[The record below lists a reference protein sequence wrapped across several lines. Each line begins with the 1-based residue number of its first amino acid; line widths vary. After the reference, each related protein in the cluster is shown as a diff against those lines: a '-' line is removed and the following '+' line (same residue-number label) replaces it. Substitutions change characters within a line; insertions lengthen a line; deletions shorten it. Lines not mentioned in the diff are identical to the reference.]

1 MAVLFTIIAIVQA
14 IILIPVPEKVG
25 IVIDETKVEEYLE
38 DHLERVLEADET
50 TETIDGN

>member
-1 MAVLFTIIAIVQA
+1 MAVLFTIIAIIQA
-14 IILIPVPEKVG
+14 IVLVPVPEKVG
-25 IVIDETKVEEYLE
+25 IVIEETKVEEYLE

>member
-1 MAVLFTIIAIVQA
+1 MAVLFTIIAIAQA
-14 IILIPVPEKVG
+14 IFLVPVPEKVG

>member
-14 IILIPVPEKVG
+14 IFLVPVPEKVG
-25 IVIDETKVEEYLE
+25 LVIDETKVEEYLE